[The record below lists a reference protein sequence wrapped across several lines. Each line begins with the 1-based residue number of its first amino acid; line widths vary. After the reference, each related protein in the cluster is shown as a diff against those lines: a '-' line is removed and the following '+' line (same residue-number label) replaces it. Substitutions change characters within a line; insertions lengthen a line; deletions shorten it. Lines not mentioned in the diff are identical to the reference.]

1 MIVAEFFENGGEIK
15 GFKINGHAGYDDYG
29 KDIACASVSS
39 AVQMTVNAITD
50 VFGFEAD
57 VSAQNNTVFFKTASG
72 DIVLQKLYKAFIMR
86 LELLSQ
92 EFNETIKIKFTEV

>member
-57 VSAQNNTVFFKTASG
+57 VSAQNKTASG
-72 DIVLQKLYKAFIMR
+72 DIVLQKLYKAFIMQ